1 MPRNRGRQSV
11 AGLLPGCL
19 STLFLLAGCSTT
31 APIPDAFPDPV
42 VSPIQMSVGVRYTD
56 DFRSYTH
63 TEAAPGEHKWVVT
76 MGSANV
82 AMFQSVLGSMFA
94 ETVELDLGEG
104 LIGDDRTDRAF
115 GGHRSQLDPDRED
128 RGQGAQ

>member
-56 DFRSYTH
+56 DFRSYT
-63 TEAAPGEHKWVVT
+63 
-76 MGSANV
+76 
-82 AMFQSVLGSMFA
+82 
-94 ETVELDLGEG
+94 
-104 LIGDDRTDRAF
+104 IAF
-115 GGHRSQLDPDRED
+115 HHCCFFTQNCKFLRCLLFNSTLNLK
-128 RGQGAQ
+128 